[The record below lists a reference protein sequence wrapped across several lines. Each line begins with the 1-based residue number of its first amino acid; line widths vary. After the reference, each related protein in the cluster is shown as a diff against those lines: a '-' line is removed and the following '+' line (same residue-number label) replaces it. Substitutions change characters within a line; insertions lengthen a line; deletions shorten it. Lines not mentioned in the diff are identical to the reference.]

1 VITAV
6 SINSCMAI
14 PLCLQVLLAR
24 GVLEEKIILLCI
36 IAAPEG
42 IHRICSRFPKVRV
55 VTSQIDEKVDTAF
68 CVVPGC
74 GEFGDRWVAD
84 WLWLC
89 CLYGVLQDIAVEYG
103 ALWLFAF
110 CVVPG
115 CGEFGDRLGAP
126 LLYMLGC
133 LHGCL
138 HNTSAQYS
146 AVQRGASRLFAAC
159 HNSSLVKT
167 CNAWL
172 GVVAPAL
179 SGARQIATTMQRC
192 RSVRMLGAVHALL
205 AVLIST
211 LTNGFVMLQVLL

>member
-1 VITAV
+1 
-6 SINSCMAI
+6 MAI

-55 VTSQIDEKVDTAF
+55 VTSQIDEKVDSAF

-89 CLYGVLQDIAVEYG
+89 CLYGVLQDIAVECG
-103 ALWLFAF
+103 ALHLVWCRAAASS
-110 CVVPG
+110 VTGWV
-115 CGEFGDRLGAP
+115 
-126 LLYMLGC
+126 LLYLLGC

-138 HNTSAQYS
+138 HKTSAQCS
-146 AVQRGASRLFAAC
+146 
-159 HNSSLVKT
+159 
-167 CNAWL
+167 
-172 GVVAPAL
+172 
-179 SGARQIATTMQRC
+179 TTWC
-192 RSVRMLGAVHALL
+192 L
-205 AVLIST
+205 AVVC
-211 LTNGFVMLQVLL
+211 GMP